1 MPSSNPI
8 FAHNKAFSGRDP
20 NAPLMTKEQL
30 EDLYAQPAAGPAQTG
45 RMTYDDVMIRTGSL
59 FAVLLAT
66 AVVGWFVPALALPM
80 ALVGFVLGLVNAFK
94 REPSPALIVIYA
106 AAQGVFLGG
115 ISGIFEGMYSGIV
128 LQAVIGTFSVFGV
141 MLALFASGKIRVT
154 AKFTKMLLIGVIGYG
169 VFCLVNLG
177 VMLFNPD
184 MSMFGM
190 RGVEVD
196 LPIVGQM
203 PLGIVIGVVAVVL
216 AAFCL
221 VMDFDMIQKG
231 VRQGVPRKYAWT
243 CAFGLMV
250 TLIWLYIEI
259 LRILALFR
267 GR

>member
-8 FAHNKAFSGRDP
+8 FSRNKAFSERGQS
-20 NAPLMTKEQL
+20 APMMTQEQL
-30 EDLYAQPAAGPAQTG
+30 ENLYAQPAAGPAQTG
-45 RMTYDDVMIRTGSL
+45 RMTYDDVMIKTGSL
-59 FAVLLAT
+59 FAILLAG
-66 AVVGWFVPALALPM
+66 AVIGWFVPALALPM
-80 ALVGFVLGLVNAFK
+80 AIVGFVLGLVNAFK
-94 REPSPALIVIYA
+94 REPSPALIITYA

-128 LQAVIGTFSVFGV
+128 FQAVIGTLSVFGV

-154 AKFTKMLLIGVIGYG
+154 AKFTKMLMIGVIGYG
-169 VFCLVNLG
+169 VFCLINLG
-177 VMLFNPD
+177 VALFNPH

-190 RGVEVD
+190 RGISVNV
-196 LPIVGQM
+196 PIIGSM
-203 PLGIVIGVVAVVL
+203 PLGIVIGIVAVVL

-231 VRQGVPRKYAWT
+231 VQNGVPRKYAWT

>member
-8 FAHNKAFSGRDP
+8 FARNRALNGRDP

-30 EDLYAQPAAGPAQTG
+30 ENLYAQPSAGPAQTG
-45 RMTYDDVMIRTGSL
+45 RMTYDDVMIKTGSL
-59 FAVLLAT
+59 FAVLLAA

-94 REPSPALIVIYA
+94 REPSPALIIIYA

-154 AKFTKMLLIGVIGYG
+154 PKFTKMLLMAVIGYG

-190 RGVEVD
+190 RGIEVD
-196 LPIVGQM
+196 LPIIGRM

-231 VRQGVPRKYAWT
+231 VQNGIPRKYAWT